1 MVDFLKLGID
11 INQGDPSIKEY
22 LMDISWISDN
32 PRVNVDRLLAGEDDA
47 VSPADDESVLTLSDG
62 STVPAAKL
70 EEILKKHLE
79 AVEHVMVVGSGK
91 EFLSCMLTLKT
102 KGSEAV
108 AQGEYPAALGP
119 AKDERFQDVLASRFQ
134 DVLPLAQD
142 FNLALALSEDE
153 LAQDALALAQQVG
166 SDATTVQDAR
176 KCSKFL
182 DEGLQPLFAKA
193 NAEINLS
200 TQQVAILLQM
210 SSSTARPCLQ
220 MLYPTCRQHGH
231 YMLAMTL
238 MFDYY

>member
-102 KGSEAV
+102 KGSEA
-108 AQGEYPAALGP
+108 
-119 AKDERFQDVLASRFQ
+119 RFQ